1 MRMFT
6 FRKIAV
12 QLGAIVTVLL
22 GTTLSVQSA
31 EARDRRKPLKV
42 PSYGWERFDI
52 QQGDTS
58 TDIRRLGYPIYIR
71 STVVDTEP
79 GEEEIAR
86 IVKRATG
93 SDQYTVKSLVE
104 PETLE
109 VAELSVGMSIKTG
122 TGKTA
127 IYYSLIRK
135 RKDGRFA
142 VTSMLTMHLALVSEN
157 EKQREAKREENAAQL
172 KLLKPLNNQLAR
184 GAVAGYF
191 VKPRIEYAAIEPA
204 SDVLFSE
211 PTATAEE
218 TNLATVK
225 KDTVNLAKKTGS
237 APLPGTSAAMP
248 SNTTT
253 NAALTIPTTSPTNT
267 ASVGTSSRYP
277 FMVKDAS
284 GVGLSQVSAIIYAPL
299 EFSEVYVLFKDG
311 SFHENMP
318 VALEDWDV
326 GASKKGDPESWGK
339 WKPAKKSEGGGLDFV
354 LRYAGEDDVVKINGT
369 KIDPVTP
376 GTVLAGTYVVDSP
389 MIENAGEQKPDKNAI
404 TFSGDRFAF
413 EDKSL
418 GEGTYK
424 VQGYT
429 ITLTYANGRAEHRPF
444 FLVPK
449 DEDEDNDEQEQA
461 IWFGDEIKVKV

>member
-1 MRMFT
+1 MKMFKV
-6 FRKIAV
+6 RKSAV
-12 QLGAIVTVLL
+12 QLGAIVSVLM
-22 GTTLSVQSA
+22 GATSWAQSA
-31 EARDRRKPLKV
+31 DARDRSKPMKT
-42 PSYGWERFDI
+42 PRSGWERFDI

-58 TDIRRLGYPIYIR
+58 TDIRREGYPIYIR
-71 STVVDTEP
+71 STVLDSEP
-79 GEEEIAR
+79 GDEDIAR

-93 SDQYTVKSLVE
+93 TDQYSVISVIQ
-104 PETLE
+104 PEILKKE
-109 VAELSVGMSIKTG
+109 ELSLGMRIKTG

-142 VTSMLTMHLALVSEN
+142 VTSMLTMHLALASEN
-157 EKQREAKREENAAQL
+157 EKQREAKREENAAHL
-172 KLLKPLNNQLAR
+172 KLLEPLNNQLIR

-191 VKPRIEYAAIEPA
+191 VKPRIEYAAVEPA
-204 SDVLFSE
+204 SDVLFSK
-211 PTATAEE
+211 PNATEEKTNPAEVE
-218 TNLATVK
+218 
-225 KDTVNLAKKTGS
+225 KDSVNLAKKTES
-237 APLPGTSAAMP
+237 TPLPGTGVAMP
-248 SNTTT
+248 SNTAT
-253 NAALTIPTTSPTNT
+253 NTALTIPKTSPTNT
-267 ASVGTSSRYP
+267 ASVGTSYRYP
-277 FMVKDAS
+277 FMVKDNS

-339 WKPAKKSEGGGLDFV
+339 WKPAKKTESGGLDFD
-354 LRYAGEDDVVKINGT
+354 LRYAGEDDVVKITGT
-369 KIDPVTP
+369 KIDPVSP
-376 GTVLAGTYVVDSP
+376 GTLLEGTYVVDAAN
-389 MIENAGEQKPDKNAI
+389 MGTGTQQKPDKNAI
-404 TFSGDRFAF
+404 TFTGERFAF

-429 ITLTYANGRAEHRPF
+429 ITLMYNNGRAEHRPF

-449 DEDEDNDEQEQA
+449 DEDEDDDEQEQA